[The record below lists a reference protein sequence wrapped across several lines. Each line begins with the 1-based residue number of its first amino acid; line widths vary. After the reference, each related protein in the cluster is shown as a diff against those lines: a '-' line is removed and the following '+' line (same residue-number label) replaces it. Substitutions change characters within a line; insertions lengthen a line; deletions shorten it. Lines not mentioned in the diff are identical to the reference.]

1 MYSCL
6 RFLDFKIGSPARS
19 FNENSG
25 IVEKLQHELSNERAL
40 LQKAC
45 SSVGFSSGLKIIM
58 SSLKNDDQWKIC
70 RPPFAMTND
79 SIAKEVVSIFNS

>member
-1 MYSCL
+1 
-6 RFLDFKIGSPARS
+6 
-19 FNENSG
+19 
-25 IVEKLQHELSNERAL
+25 
-40 LQKAC
+40 
-45 SSVGFSSGLKIIM
+45 M

>member
-1 MYSCL
+1 M
-6 RFLDFKIGSPARS
+6 KILC
-19 FNENSG
+19 
-25 IVEKLQHELSNERAL
+25 IVEKLQHELGNERAL

-79 SIAKEVVSIFNS
+79 YAKEVVSIFNS